1 MKLEHMK
8 QNKARSI
15 EGWGGVGESQVEYP
29 TLKVGGIQ
37 CLTRKN

>member
-15 EGWGGVGESQVEYP
+15 EGWGGVGGESGRISYIES
-29 TLKVGGIQ
+29 
-37 CLTRKN
+37 